1 MKKLLGLI
9 ICLMF
14 FASPAGALDIGIGAK
29 VGTAGPGIDLS
40 VGLTRTIAVRL
51 SLTDFDIDDEEET
64 VTVGDGGAEGDID
77 AELGLDFG
85 SNALLLDWYVFNG
98 SFHLTAGM
106 MRHNGGMDFSGT
118 LLSDIV
124 VDGQALAA
132 NDIVGEIGGEIDLAD
147 SYQPY
152 LGIGWGRKAGDGIG
166 LSITVDVGVVLLDP
180 SADFTATVNPGGD
193 NTLSQAELDQRLR
206 DLEDDAETDLDSFE
220 AWPIVSLGLNFRF

>member
-1 MKKLLGLI
+1 MKKHLCLALGL
-9 ICLMF
+9 LF
-14 FASPAGALDIGIGAK
+14 LSSPASALDVGVGAK
-29 VGTAGPGIDLS
+29 VGTAGPGVDLS

-51 SLTDFDIDDEEET
+51 SLTDFDIDDESET
-64 VTVGDGGAEGDID
+64 VTVGDSGAEGDID

-85 SNALLLDWYVFNG
+85 SNAVLFDWYVFNG
-98 SFHLTAGM
+98 GFHLTAGM

-118 LLSDIV
+118 LIGDIV

-152 LGIGWGRKAGDGIG
+152 LGVGWGRKAGDGVG

-193 NTLSQAELDQRLR
+193 NSLSQAELDQRLR
-206 DLEDDAETDLDSFE
+206 DLEDDAESDLDEFD